1 LRLGGAG
8 FFNRLGGPR
17 SPAYLGSNGDSRGR
31 RRNRTDSHCI
41 GLDYD
46 DLAREIED
54 QGEERKEG
62 ERQENIEGKKRNKE
76 ERKRRKEK

>member
-1 LRLGGAG
+1 LRLGRAG

-41 GLDYD
+41 ELSYD
-46 DLAREIED
+46 DLAREIK
-54 QGEERKEG
+54 QQKKEKKVWKK
-62 ERQENIEGKKRNKE
+62 ENIKGKKRIKNKE
-76 ERKRRKEK
+76 